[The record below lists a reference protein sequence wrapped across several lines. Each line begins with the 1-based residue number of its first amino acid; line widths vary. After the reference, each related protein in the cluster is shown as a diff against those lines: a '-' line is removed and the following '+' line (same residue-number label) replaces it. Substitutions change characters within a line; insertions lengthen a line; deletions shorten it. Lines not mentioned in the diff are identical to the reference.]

1 MRILQIGPNSVH
13 LSSFIS
19 ALQADQHEIYLL
31 SEEACHVDGLISN
44 FVVSFRTKNP
54 IKILDN
60 CSKIKNFILKINPE
74 VIHIHQVNR
83 LAFFTATIAQ
93 RLNIRIVTT
102 AWGSDV
108 LLIPQKNFLYR
119 YLVTQTIK
127 RSDIITADSNDM
139 IEAMQRIAPS
149 QKYKLLQYG
158 IDPIDA
164 VTKEKIIYSNRLHE
178 PLYQIDK
185 IVQYFADFSKT
196 HPDWTLVVAGS
207 GSETEKLKN
216 LAKSLGLES
225 KISFVGWQQKEEN
238 RAWYAKAA
246 IYVSIPKSDGTSVSL
261 LEAMSAGCLPV
272 VADLPVSH
280 EWIQPGKNG
289 VIETVNVNP
298 LFEAIKLNRE
308 ESVQINADLIDQRA
322 TRAASMAVFM
332 GLYAAE
338 HG

>member
-31 SEEACHVDGLISN
+31 SEEACHVDGLVSN

-119 YLVTQTIK
+119 YLVKQTIK

-139 IEAMQRIAPS
+139 IEAMQRIAPG

-158 IDPIDA
+158 IDPIIA

-185 IVQYFADFSKT
+185 IVQYFADFSET

>member
-74 VIHIHQVNR
+74 VIHIHQINR
-83 LAFFTATIAQ
+83 LAFFTATIAR

-119 YLVTQTIK
+119 YLVKQTIK

-139 IEAMQRIAPS
+139 IEAMQRIAPG

-158 IDPIDA
+158 IDPIIA

-185 IVQYFADFSKT
+185 IVQYFADFSET

-216 LAKSLGLES
+216 LAKSLSLES

-246 IYVSIPKSDGTSVSL
+246 VYVSIPKSDGTSVSL

-280 EWIQPGKNG
+280 EWIKPGKNG
-289 VIETVNVNP
+289 IIERDDVNP

-308 ESVQINADLIDQRA
+308 ESVQINADLIDQQA
-322 TRAASMAVFM
+322 TRAANMAVFM
-332 GLYAAE
+332 DLYTAE

>member
-31 SEEACHVDGLISN
+31 SEEACHVDGLVSN

-83 LAFFTATIAQ
+83 LAFFTATIAH

-139 IEAMQRIAPS
+139 IEAMQRIAPGK
-149 QKYKLLQYG
+149 KYKLLQYG
-158 IDPIDA
+158 IDPIIA

-185 IVQYFADFSKT
+185 IVQYFADFSET